1 MTPASSHPPKSGERL
16 RVLLV
21 EDSPQV
27 RRSMARAL
35 KSQFT
40 VVEADDG
47 EAAVD
52 LVRDGHERGESF
64 DVVITDLE
72 MPRMNGKEALAAI
85 SKISPALAA
94 CSIVVTGGAKDPVL
108 AAWLRSLPAERVIA
122 KPADVE
128 TLRAAIYELPVVR
141 RVGQLG

>member
-1 MTPASSHPPKSGERL
+1 MTTASSRPPKSGERL

-21 EDSPQV
+21 EDSPQL

-52 LVRDGHERGESF
+52 LVRDGQSRGEMF
-64 DVVITDLE
+64 DVVVTDLE
-72 MPRMNGKEALAAI
+72 MPKMNGKDALAAI
-85 SKISPALAA
+85 SKIAPRLAA
-94 CSIVVTGGAKDPVL
+94 CSIVVSGGAKDPHL
-108 AAWLRSLPAERVIA
+108 AAWLQSLPAERVIA
-122 KPADVE
+122 KPADFAE
-128 TLRAAIYELPVVR
+128 LRAAIYGL
-141 RVGQLG
+141 VG

>member
-1 MTPASSHPPKSGERL
+1 MSSASSHPPKSGERL

-27 RRSMARAL
+27 RRSMVRAL

-40 VVEADDG
+40 IVEANDG

-52 LVRDGHERGESF
+52 LVRDSQERGEAF

-72 MPRMNGKEALAAI
+72 MPKMNGKEALAAI
-85 SKISPALAA
+85 SKIAPELAA
-94 CSIVVTGGAKDPVL
+94 NAIVVTGGAKDPQL
-108 AAWLRSLPAERVIA
+108 AAWLKTLPAKRVIA
-122 KPADVE
+122 KPADAE
-128 TLRAAIYELPVVR
+128 TIRAAIYEMVS
-141 RVGQLG
+141 